1 MHDFF
6 TPQPVHAA
14 LPAAFILRVICHDW
28 PDAFARRILLQLRKA
43 ARDGGEGG
51 RPTYLVLGDHVL
63 PYACAQAEEGRGFD
77 DNGEV
82 GGGEGVEDEAELRP
96 LKGARWPLLANM
108 GKASASAYSMD
119 LAVRTLRFRLAF
131 ASYG

>member
-1 MHDFF
+1 M
-6 TPQPVHAA
+6 
-14 LPAAFILRVICHDW
+14 
-28 PDAFARRILLQLRKA
+28 
-43 ARDGGEGG
+43 
-51 RPTYLVLGDHVL
+51 